1 MTRSRIALAVAALL
15 ATAPLAALHAA
26 AKPAA
31 AKPAANAAAPMTDDE
46 KALYSLG
53 VILSSN
59 IQSFEFSAA
68 ELERVKQGLADGAL
82 GKANLEEVEKHVGR
96 LQELQGQRAAAA
108 VEREKAAGVAYQ
120 AKAAAE
126 AGATRLDTGVILRH
140 IAEGTGPS
148 PQQSDQVKVHYEG
161 RFVDGKVFDSS
172 YQRNEPATF
181 PLDGVIPCWTL
192 GVQQLK
198 VGGKAQLVCP
208 PDQAYGDAGRPPQ
221 MRGGATLVF
230 SVELLEIVAPTPPAA
245 EAASPAPAAAGAAAG
260 SHAGH
265 AH

>member
-15 ATAPLAALHAA
+15 ATAPLSTLHAA

-31 AKPAANAAAPMTDDE
+31 AKPAATAAAPMTDDE

-82 GKANLEEVEKHVGR
+82 GKANMEEVEKHVGR
-96 LQELQGQRAAAA
+96 LQELQGQRVAAT
-108 VEREKAAGVAYQ
+108 VEREKAAGVAFQ

-140 IAEGTGPS
+140 ITEGTGPS

-245 EAASPAPAAAGAAAG
+245 EAASAAPAGAGAG